1 MHTTNPHIAA
11 WRDRVAGLRAIAAAV
26 GIRNE
31 VSPHAQA
38 LIDELDELRD
48 RQRRLVDRSQVVLDT
63 ATAAG
68 RALTDDERRAVE
80 RRTAEVERLENRV
93 EEIEAELSQSQGRLT
108 PRNAGDPPSVAERQA
123 MAAGGMV
130 GQRMAAVVNLAET
143 PQRPTAESLFGRV
156 RPRASAGIQTG
167 PSGDA
172 GAESFGRWLFALAT
186 RDTQYLLR
194 NAGATS
200 MVGAEGGFTVPTA
213 FSAALLNAV
222 IEQSFFLSRCRVVP
236 MTADAQTFPVL
247 NNYDRTKG
255 PGKLTTDKKAEG
267 AAATVQTPT
276 LEEINLRAHKRI
288 VYWTVTTEMLQGAMP
303 GTDRALIN
311 AAAGAVAMQID
322 REVWSGT
329 GAGEMLGVTS
339 SPALIVASKD
349 GGQAANTV
357 TYSNLTNMLAR
368 LLPSAYNRAV
378 WFTSPSVLPQ
388 LLAVYNPVMNS
399 TNVVGGLP
407 APMTQLADG
416 SYALFGRPLVVTDF
430 APALSSQGDLSLV
443 DLSQY
448 LIGMREELRVEVSP
462 HVHFDE
468 DKVAFKVVQRR
479 AGQPIPSQAFTP
491 AVGSTTLSPFVQLQ
505 AR

>member
-1 MHTTNPHIAA
+1 MHTNPYIAA
-11 WRDRVAGLRAIAAAV
+11 WRNRVAGLQAVAAAV

-31 VSPHAQA
+31 VSPRAQA
-38 LIDELDELRD
+38 LIDELDELRE
-48 RQRRLVDRSQVVLDT
+48 RQRRLVDRSQVVLDAATREGRELT
-63 ATAAG
+63 AE
-68 RALTDDERRAVE
+68 ERRAVS
-80 RRTAEVERLENRV
+80 RRTDEVEQLEERAA
-93 EEIEAELSQSQGRLT
+93 EIETELSQSQGRLT
-108 PRNAGDPPSVAERQA
+108 PRNAGDPPSAAEQQM
-123 MAAGGMV
+123 MAARRTG
-130 GQRMAAVVNLAET
+130 GQRMVAVVNLTEP
-143 PQRPTAESLFGRV
+143 PQRPTAESLFGLV
-156 RPRASAGIQTG
+156 QPRARAGIQTG

-200 MVGAEGGFTVPTA
+200 MVGAEGGFAVPTA
-213 FSAALLNAV
+213 FSAALFNAV
-222 IEQSFFLSRCRVVP
+222 VEQSFFLSRCRVLP
-236 MTADAQTFPVL
+236 MTADAQSFPVL

-276 LEEINLRAHKRI
+276 LEEITLRANKRI
-288 VYWTVTTEMLQGAMP
+288 VYWTVTNEMLQGAMP

-311 AAAGAVAMQID
+311 AAAGAIAMQID
-322 REVWSGT
+322 REVWSGS
-329 GAGEMLGVTS
+329 GAGEMLGITS

-349 GGQAANTV
+349 GSQAANTV

-388 LLAVYNPVMNS
+388 LLAVYNPVMNAS
-399 TNVVGGLP
+399 NVVGGLP
-407 APMTQLADG
+407 APMTQLPDG
-416 SYALFGRPLVVTDF
+416 SYALFGRPLLVTDF
-430 APALSSQGDLSLV
+430 APALSSQGDLSLF

-448 LIGMREELRVEVSP
+448 LIAMREELRVEVSP
-462 HVHFDE
+462 HVAFDE

-479 AGQPIPSQAFTP
+479 AGQPIPSQVFTP
-491 AVGSTTLSPFVQLQ
+491 AVGSATLSPFVQLQ